1 MMRKKEINNPPV
13 RLRSLIFR
21 MTICFA
27 IIVGIQSC
35 KQNSEE
41 LPYLG
46 QTTNSDQGI
55 AHHTVGQF
63 RYLNQD
69 SQWVDNARMSHY
81 IYVVDF
87 FFTSCP
93 SICPKVTREMMRIHD
108 VVQHD
113 NMVKLV
119 SFTIDPKRDDI
130 HKLKLYADNLGIN
143 QQKWWFLTGDK
154 DATLELANTFFV
166 AALEDPEA
174 PGGFD
179 HSGKIVLVD
188 KEGHVRS
195 FSEGT
200 DPTTTPGLIEDI
212 KKLSASYSSKK

>member
-1 MMRKKEINNPPV
+1 MNMFRQWSPSWILITGVLFFFGCKEKE
-13 RLRSLIFR
+13 
-21 MTICFA
+21 T
-27 IIVGIQSC
+27 
-35 KQNSEE
+35 E

-46 QTTNSDQGI
+46 QVQTENGQEK
-55 AHHTVGQF
+55 HHTVGTF

-69 SQWVDNARMSHY
+69 SIWVDNASLSD
-81 IYVVDF
+81 YVYVADF

-93 SICPKVTREMMRIHD
+93 SICPKVTKEMMRIHD
-108 VVQHD
+108 AFR
-113 NMVKLV
+113 NEPMVRMV
-119 SFTIDPKRDDI
+119 SFTIDPKRDDVQ
-130 HKLKLYADNLGIN
+130 KLKLYADNLGID
-143 QQKWWFLTGDK
+143 QSKWWFLTGDK

-166 AALEDPEA
+166 AALEDPDA

-200 DPTTTPGLIEDI
+200 DPGTTPKLIGDI
-212 KKLSASYSSKK
+212 QWLVGHYKNQDTKQ

>member
-1 MMRKKEINNPPV
+1 MFRQWSPSWILITGALFFIGCKEKE
-13 RLRSLIFR
+13 
-21 MTICFA
+21 T
-27 IIVGIQSC
+27 
-35 KQNSEE
+35 E

-46 QTTNSDQGI
+46 QVQTENSQEK
-55 AHHTVGQF
+55 HHTVGTF

-69 SQWVDNARMSHY
+69 SIWVDNASLSD
-81 IYVVDF
+81 YVYVADF

-93 SICPKVTREMMRIHD
+93 SICPKVTKEMMRIHD
-108 VVQHD
+108 AFR
-113 NMVKLV
+113 NEPMVRMV
-119 SFTIDPKRDDI
+119 SFTIDPKRDDVQ
-130 HKLKLYADNLGIN
+130 KLKLYADNLGID
-143 QQKWWFLTGDK
+143 QSKWWFLTGDK

-166 AALEDPEA
+166 AALEDPDA

-200 DPTTTPGLIEDI
+200 DPGTTPKLIGDI
-212 KKLSASYSSKK
+212 QWLVGHYKNQDTKQ